1 MPPINSNGAP
11 MDNDA
16 RVVPLNQL
24 YLTGDERGNQNPG
37 LLCMQALFL
46 REHNRLVDELRAQN
60 SSWDSETVF
69 QQARRWVIAKMQA
82 IVFHDYLPA
91 TVRSPSLRLSLSV
104 SLSLVLFVS
113 LGGSESWSVVT
124 RRRRRR
130 RISPRGGVVDSQTG
144 TSIPNFV
151 AYNAS
156 LQPGIEYA
164 LPHALPL
171 SQLDEMTYW

>member
-24 YLTGDERGNQNPG
+24 YLTGDERANENPG

-130 RISPRGGVVDSQTG
+130 RISPRGGVDSQTG

-171 SQLDEMTYW
+171 SVG